1 MKGIK
6 ASVFEIH
13 QVPKHKSRY
22 KALNWLC
29 LGIVLIPII
38 SFIVFNGFPVL
49 LSFISMFTS
58 IDNNNIS
65 SMEWNGFQNFA
76 EVFRDELFWK
86 SWLNTLIIG
95 SSQFVTLIVAL
106 IISVMLEQNVKGAKV
121 LQVIYFIPYICSSVA
136 VAIMWQWVFNTG
148 NGVLNAIL
156 GKIELNSQTG
166 ELWYMEWLNSM
177 EHPRRL
183 VFAIYVTIMWQAPAY
198 GIVMFKAAL
207 KNVNP
212 SLYEAASLDGA
223 GAFAKFRHVTMPALK
238 SVFLF
243 LLLCSITNGLAV
255 FDSVKVLAPL
265 SWTQE
270 AGPEN
275 VALTIN
281 YYIYNKGVASMDMEL
296 AAVASWVLFIVS
308 FVCSFPVILARNKA
322 AEA

>member
-1 MKGIK
+1 
-6 ASVFEIH
+6 
-13 QVPKHKSRY
+13 
-22 KALNWLC
+22 
-29 LGIVLIPII
+29 
-38 SFIVFNGFPVL
+38 
-49 LSFISMFTS
+49 
-58 IDNNNIS
+58 
-65 SMEWNGFQNFA
+65 MEWNGFQNFA

-223 GAFAKFRHVTMPALK
+223 GAFAKFRHVTMPAIK

>member
-1 MKGIK
+1 
-6 ASVFEIH
+6 
-13 QVPKHKSRY
+13 
-22 KALNWLC
+22 
-29 LGIVLIPII
+29 
-38 SFIVFNGFPVL
+38 
-49 LSFISMFTS
+49 
-58 IDNNNIS
+58 
-65 SMEWNGFQNFA
+65 
-76 EVFRDELFWK
+76 
-86 SWLNTLIIG
+86 
-95 SSQFVTLIVAL
+95 
-106 IISVMLEQNVKGAKV
+106 
-121 LQVIYFIPYICSSVA
+121 
-136 VAIMWQWVFNTG
+136 
-148 NGVLNAIL
+148 
-156 GKIELNSQTG
+156 
-166 ELWYMEWLNSM
+166 M

-223 GAFAKFRHVTMPALK
+223 GAFAKFRHVTMPAIK